1 MINIRLT
8 KILLGITAIVLITT
22 TIGWGQ
28 AELSEFP
35 LGTTTMV
42 YRIVSEEIEEPQ
54 YKRITVIGLEDG
66 RFRLIITQEA
76 IGTPEE
82 LAFFGILGGMMML
95 HAGERE
101 VDFTPLLFLM
111 ERRELLVVGEE
122 FLLIGGGRFI
132 VDKYIKIAGIE
143 TIQGTYLDP
152 RRPDERMIFAFSRW
166 APVFLFPRLRVEELI
181 DDEWRLLFKVELID
195 YAHQPPTE
203 QEG

>member
-1 MINIRLT
+1 MISST
-8 KILLGITAIVLITT
+8 KLSKIVLVIAAILLATATSS
-22 TIGWGQ
+22 WGQ
-28 AELSEFP
+28 AELDEFP

-54 YKRITVIGLEDG
+54 YLRITVIGLEDG
-66 RFRLIITQEA
+66 RFQLIITQEA

-82 LAFFGILGGMMML
+82 LAFFGLLGGMMML
-95 HAGERE
+95 HADRRE

-132 VDKYIKIAGIE
+132 VDKHIEIAGIE
-143 TIQGTYLDP
+143 TIQGILFNP
-152 RRPDERMIFAFSRW
+152 RLPTERIVAAFSLR

-181 DDEWRLLFKVELID
+181 DDEWIPLFEVELIK
-195 YAHQPPTE
+195 YTHQPPAN
-203 QEG
+203 